1 MSTTNFGRGH
11 AAQAQEAPVRG
22 SGDGYSLRS
31 RSVDASATVGH
42 RRPTLVRYPK
52 GPESTLDTEI
62 EFGNVIEQQNS
73 THTSQNFTIL
83 PWPQQFV
90 TWRVAYTC
98 RPYHRR
104 WENCILFLIALLCLL
119 LCSIYA
125 VLFTGSRIAQ
135 RHVLYYLHN
144 SRTDLQSPT
153 LSSMSRVYAA
163 RSWGKK
169 SKVQVTISHTPNT
182 IVVQKTPQ

>member
-1 MSTTNFGRGH
+1 MSKTNFGQGH

-42 RRPTLVRYPK
+42 RRPTPVRYPK

-135 RHVLYYLHN
+135 RHVLYISITRERIYKARHCLRCH
-144 SRTDLQSPT
+144 
-153 LSSMSRVYAA
+153 VYTRRGVEAK
-163 RSWGKK
+163 R
-169 SKVQVTISHTPNT
+169 
-182 IVVQKTPQ
+182 QKFRLPFRIRPIL